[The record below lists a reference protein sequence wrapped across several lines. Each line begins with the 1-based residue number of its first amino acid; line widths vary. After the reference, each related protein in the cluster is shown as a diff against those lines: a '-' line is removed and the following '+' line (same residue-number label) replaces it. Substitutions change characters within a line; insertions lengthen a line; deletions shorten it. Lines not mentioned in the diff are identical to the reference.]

1 MKKFLTR
8 ILIVAMYLLLIVG
21 LFDINKIRAAS
32 YGFNF
37 VGPTSA
43 NNGDTITLTITANG
57 LTGKVKLSATNA
69 TLSDSKKW
77 VEKNSVSITAKITGF
92 PANITAT
99 PEDLTDNDY
108 NIVSISP
115 KTVTVN
121 EIKKEEPKPSTST
134 QQNQVQS
141 SQGTTNQGQ
150 SSQTTTPPPT
160 TNYSDKTSNQSTS
173 SSKPSQTTTSSTT
186 GKQTAN
192 EENKPNIDVTNNENA
207 TSSNN
212 YLKSLKVNVGTITP
226 EFDRE
231 ILEYTIND
239 VDENDIEIIGEA
251 EDERAIISGTGT
263 IALTEG
269 ENIINIT
276 VTAESLAVRTYK
288 LIINKKQKITQ
299 SDLRLNTLEIKKIN
313 ESGEFYDLDIGFD
326 KEKFD
331 YSVEVE
337 DDITDLD
344 VIPTV
349 EKEGIIVQTEG
360 QTNLEEGE
368 NNINITLTNQNEPTQ
383 KTVYSL
389 KIIKAEKPIVETYST
404 PKKEKNILPICIII
418 SLVVIIGVIV
428 YIMTKKKI
436 RKY

>member
-1 MKKFLTR
+1 M
-8 ILIVAMYLLLIVG
+8 
-21 LFDINKIRAAS
+21 
-32 YGFNF
+32 
-37 VGPTSA
+37 
-43 NNGDTITLTITANG
+43 
-57 LTGKVKLSATNA
+57 
-69 TLSDSKKW
+69 
-77 VEKNSVSITAKITGF
+77 
-92 PANITAT
+92 
-99 PEDLTDNDY
+99 
-108 NIVSISP
+108 
-115 KTVTVN
+115 
-121 EIKKEEPKPSTST
+121 
-134 QQNQVQS
+134 
-141 SQGTTNQGQ
+141 
-150 SSQTTTPPPT
+150 
-160 TNYSDKTSNQSTS
+160 
-173 SSKPSQTTTSSTT
+173 
-186 GKQTAN
+186 
-192 EENKPNIDVTNNENA
+192 
-207 TSSNN
+207 
-212 YLKSLKVNVGTITP
+212 
-226 EFDRE
+226 
-231 ILEYTIND
+231 
-239 VDENDIEIIGEA
+239 
-251 EDERAIISGTGT
+251 
-263 IALTEG
+263 
-269 ENIINIT
+269 
-276 VTAESLAVRTYK
+276 
-288 LIINKKQKITQ
+288 
-299 SDLRLNTLEIKKIN
+299 RLNTLEIKKIN